1 MLRVG
6 DPGDGL
12 SDFKSHGFGIELQAH
27 PLPDLR
33 QGPRVLATGLAL
45 GAPFGGACVAP
56 DDTVFPVAL
65 KELKHDHLRRGGRIQ
80 TNPGKHLGR
89 CGNFKGQALIDR
101 LNQTVSALLEGRL
114 TKLHRALRRF
124 YPSGSTLDAGSS
136 RGSIFEP
143 NRLDISGRWL
153 RAQGGRIGVRHA
165 LNAGLHRLLRLL
177 NSRLHFGEFLKIF
190 FRLYRSHRRSA
201 QRVSIHR
208 GIGCAV
214 EERIERIELLLGD
227 GVEFVVVTD
236 GAPGR
241 QPHPRLRGGG
251 GPLDRV
257 AEHELGIDGTALTRG
272 DVVAIET
279 CGHQLIL
286 RWIRE
291 KISRQLL
298 HGKLIEGQ
306 IAVEGP
312 DHPIAVGPDLA
323 LIIQVEP
330 VGIGVARDVEPMASH
345 LFAILRAIH
354 QAIDPTLIAPGTGV
368 RQERVHFGRR
378 GREPSKVHAQAA
390 QQCGSIRLG
399 PR

>member
-1 MLRVG
+1 MLRVS

-80 TNPGKHLGR
+80 TDPSKHLGR
-89 CGNFKGQALIDR
+89 SRNFEGQALVDC
-101 LNQTVSALLEGRL
+101 LNQPISALLQGGLPE
-114 TKLHRALRRF
+114 LHGTLRRF
-124 YPSGSTLDAGSS
+124 HPGGSTLDTGSS
-136 RGSIFEP
+136 RSPIFQP
-143 NRLDISGRWL
+143 NRLDLSGRWL
-153 RAQGGRIGVRHA
+153 RVQGGWIGVGQA
-165 LNAGLHRLLRLL
+165 LNTGLHRLLRLL
-177 NSRLHFGEFLKIF
+177 NTRLHFGEFLKIF

-241 QPHPRLRGGG
+241 QPHPGLRGGG

-257 AEHELGIDGTALTRG
+257 AEHELGIDGAAFARS
-272 DVVAIET
+272 DIVAIEA
-279 CGHQLIL
+279 CCHQLVL
-286 RWIRE
+286 GWIGE

-298 HGKLIEGQ
+298 HGELIEGQ

-312 DHPIAVGPDLA
+312 DHPIAIGPDLTF
-323 LIIQVEP
+323 IIQVEP
-330 VGIGVARDVEPMASH
+330 VGIGVARDVEPMAPH
-345 LFAILRAIH
+345 LFAILRAVH
-354 QAIDPTLIAPGTGV
+354 QAIHPPLIAPGTGV
-368 RQERVHFGRR
+368 CQERVHFGRC
-378 GREPSKVHAQAA
+378 GREPPEVHAQAA
-390 QQCGSIRLG
+390 Q
-399 PR
+399 

>member
-1 MLRVG
+1 MLRVS

-80 TNPGKHLGR
+80 TNPGKHLSR
-89 CGNFKGQALIDR
+89 SRNFEGQALVDC
-101 LNQTVSALLEGRL
+101 LNQPISALLQGGLPE
-114 TKLHRALRRF
+114 LHGTLRRF
-124 YPSGSTLDAGSS
+124 HPGGSTLDTGSS
-136 RGSIFEP
+136 RSPIFQP
-143 NRLDISGRWL
+143 NRLDLSGRWL
-153 RAQGGRIGVRHA
+153 RVQGGWIGVGQA
-165 LNAGLHRLLRLL
+165 LNTGLHRLLRLL
-177 NSRLHFGEFLKIF
+177 NTRLHFGEFLKIF

-214 EERIERIELLLGD
+214 EERIKRIELLLGD

-241 QPHPRLRGGG
+241 QPHPGLRGGG

-257 AEHELGIDGTALTRG
+257 AEHELGIDGAAFARS
-272 DVVAIET
+272 DIVAIEA
-279 CGHQLIL
+279 CGHQLVL
-286 RWIRE
+286 GWIGE

-298 HGKLIEGQ
+298 HGELIEGQ

-312 DHPIAVGPDLA
+312 DHPIAIGPDLTF
-323 LIIQVEP
+323 IIQVEP
-330 VGIGVARDVEPMASH
+330 VGIGVARDVEPMAPH
-345 LFAILRAIH
+345 LFAILRAVH
-354 QAIDPTLIAPGTGV
+354 QAIHPPLIAPGTGV
-368 RQERVHFGRR
+368 CQERVHFGRC
-378 GREPSKVHAQAA
+378 GREPPEVHAQAA
-390 QQCGSIRLG
+390 Q
-399 PR
+399 